1 MEKRH
6 EEATYEEMKK
16 SIPVVDEEHEK
27 DFRRFVEIMFR
38 RAVRSYKEGEPNLI
52 NIGQEHD
59 EFFEEIFDSIG
70 RKYGITSEQVR
81 NYITAEVSRMIQGAH
96 QKLDKDSDYDILF
109 DEDFVTLENFI
120 IFMYTLVCRGIREK
134 YYQTES

>member
-59 EFFEEIFDSIG
+59 EFFE
-70 RKYGITSEQVR
+70 
-81 NYITAEVSRMIQGAH
+81 
-96 QKLDKDSDYDILF
+96 
-109 DEDFVTLENFI
+109 
-120 IFMYTLVCRGIREK
+120 
-134 YYQTES
+134 

>member
-81 NYITAEVSRMIQGAH
+81 NYITAEVSRMIKDAH
-96 QKLDKDSDYDILF
+96 QKFPRKIHH
-109 DEDFVTLENFI
+109 V
-120 IFMYTLVCRGIREK
+120 LVRCL
-134 YYQTES
+134 

>member
-81 NYITAEVSRMIQGAH
+81 NYITAYATGHLGRVQIGS
-96 QKLDKDSDYDILF
+96 KSYVPF

>member
-52 NIGQEHD
+52 NIGQ
-59 EFFEEIFDSIG
+59 
-70 RKYGITSEQVR
+70 
-81 NYITAEVSRMIQGAH
+81 
-96 QKLDKDSDYDILF
+96 
-109 DEDFVTLENFI
+109 
-120 IFMYTLVCRGIREK
+120 
-134 YYQTES
+134 

>member
-1 MEKRH
+1 MKKQH
-6 EEATYEEMKK
+6 GYATYEEMKK

-38 RAVRSYKEGEPNLI
+38 RAVRLYKEGEPDTI
-52 NIGQEHD
+52 DIGQEHD

-81 NYITAEVSRMIQGAH
+81 NYITADVSRMIKEAH
-96 QKLDKDSDYDILF
+96 QKLAEAPDHDIWV
-109 DEDFVTLENFI
+109 DEELVTLENFI
-120 IFMYTLVCRGIREK
+120 IFMYALVCRGIREK